1 MTLSRRT
8 AIGAMLAAPAL
19 LRAAHAQGPAT
30 GAEIVIGCALP
41 ITGAFAA
48 SGIQYYNTL
57 RLAQDDIN
65 AAGGIGGR
73 KLRIAFED
81 TQANNSF
88 AVNAFIKLVKQADLP
103 FVFLPSLSTQD
114 LAIEPEVAKAQVPT
128 MYAGGAVAVAE
139 RKNPWMFRIRPADN
153 LQGPA
158 IAYAVKE
165 TLKAKK
171 PGLMY
176 TQDDYGTGASAAVEA
191 ALNAA
196 GVPLVAKEAFAPR
209 DNDFSA
215 QLLAIKNKGADVLI
229 GFTYNR
235 DGALILSQRQ
245 RLGVDMPYIGG
256 SATAAPSTLALVQPD
271 DLKGVMALADAVLGE
286 TISPASADFV
296 SRCTAKFNL
305 APDPYGSCYY
315 DGAMMVAEGLRRV
328 GPDRVKLR
336 DHLAALKGYKGVTRT
351 FSNDAENNMA
361 HSLALVAFT
370 PGTKDYKSIG
380 TFPRDQA

>member
-1 MTLSRRT
+1 MTLTRR
-8 AIGAMLAAPAL
+8 AALGALLAAPAV
-19 LRAAHAQGPAT
+19 LRSVRAGAQ

-41 ITGAFAA
+41 TTGAFAA

-65 AAGGIGGR
+65 AAGGINGR

-81 TQANNSF
+81 TQASNSF
-88 AVNAFIKLVKQADLP
+88 AVNSFIKLVKQGDLP

-114 LAIEPEVAKAQVPT
+114 LAIEPEVAKAQIPT

-139 RKNPWMFRIRPADN
+139 RKNPWMFRIRPSDD

-158 IAYAVKE
+158 IAYAVQQM
-165 TLKAKK
+165 LKARK
-171 PGLMY
+171 PGLMF
-176 TQDDYGTGASAAVEA
+176 TQDDYGTGAANAVEA

-215 QLLAIKNKGADVLI
+215 QLLAIQAKGADVLI

-245 RLGVDMPYIGG
+245 RLGIELPYIGG

-271 DLKGVMALADAVLGE
+271 ELKGVFALADAVLGE
-286 TISPASADFV
+286 AVSPRSADFV
-296 SRCTAKFNL
+296 QRCTARFNL
-305 APDPYGSCYY
+305 APDPYGACYY
-315 DGAMMVAEGLRRV
+315 DGAMMVADALRAV
-328 GPDRVKLR
+328 GPDRAKLR
-336 DHLAALKGYKGVTRT
+336 DRLAATKDYQGVTRSFT
-351 FSNDAENNMA
+351 NDAQNNMA
-361 HSLALVAFT
+361 HSLTLVAFT
-370 PGTKDYKSIG
+370 PGTKDYKAVG
-380 TFPRDQA
+380 TFPRAST